1 MKVVRSQDCSLKLK
15 VTETFQE
22 TSFMDDGFSTVR
34 FQGVHCSAE
43 GRLWS
48 QGQESWYE
56 SWELDEFYWR
66 FRVFQG
72 WNVFFNFWTKSVS
85 PSFRNRLGK
94 CVCQRRPMWSFSKL
108 LHQLELLNRSFMI
121 PLKRCTIDKERLNLS
136 PLFLTITP
144 FLTFFLAH

>member
-56 SWELDEFYWR
+56 SRELDEFYWR

-72 WNVFFNFWTKSVS
+72 WNGFFFWLLDKVSTKAFFQTWSFITVHFRES
-85 PSFRNRLGK
+85 PYFQNRLGK
-94 CVCQRRPMWSFSKL
+94 LRLPAALYEEF
-108 LHQLELLNRSFMI
+108 HQTFTPTRIPKQKSFMI
-121 PLKRCTIDKERLNLS
+121 PPKD
-136 PLFLTITP
+136 
-144 FLTFFLAH
+144 AQ

>member
-56 SWELDEFYWR
+56 SRELDEFYWR

-72 WNVFFNFWTKSVS
+72 WNGFFFDFWTKSVPKHFS
-85 PSFRNRLGK
+85 RLGHLSQFTLENHLISK
-94 CVCQRRPMWSFSKL
+94 IALVSCVCQRRSMRSFTKL
-108 LHQLELLNRSFMI
+108 LHQLEFLNRKASW
-121 PLKRCTIDKERLNLS
+121 S
-136 PLFLTITP
+136 PQKM
-144 FLTFFLAH
+144 HNR